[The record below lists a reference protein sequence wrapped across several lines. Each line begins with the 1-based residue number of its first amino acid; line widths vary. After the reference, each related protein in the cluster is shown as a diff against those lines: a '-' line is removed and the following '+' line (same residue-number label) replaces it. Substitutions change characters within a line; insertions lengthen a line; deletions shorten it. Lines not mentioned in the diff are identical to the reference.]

1 MAGIDK
7 TLTAG
12 TFAAMAYHLLM
23 RALLFVLMT
32 ALLLLRSWTGDA
44 MANDMALASLQ
55 HQPQQSTTKTIAAHA
70 HAASVEAHF
79 YHEPAM
85 PATHDCPGHSAEDA
99 DGHCQSCDVCQACH
113 SIALTPAAVGAA
125 PAFGSRTQPRAKA
138 ARFASAEA
146 VPGHK
151 PPIS

>member
-1 MAGIDK
+1 
-7 TLTAG
+7 
-12 TFAAMAYHLLM
+12 M
-23 RALLFVLMT
+23 RALLFVLMIT
-32 ALLLLRSWTGDA
+32 LLLVRGWTGDA

-55 HQPQQSTTKTIAAHA
+55 RPHQAQQSTTKTIADHA
-70 HAASVEAHF
+70 HGTSEKANLN
-79 YHEPAM
+79 HELAI
-85 PATHDCPGHSAEDA
+85 PATPDCAGHSAEDA
-99 DGHCQSCDVCQACH
+99 DGHCQSCDVCQACR
-113 SIALTPAAVGAA
+113 SVALTPAALAAA